1 MPQCAGS
8 RKGEETMSQKHRE
21 DETKERARIA
31 GLYRQLVHSIRE
43 ARSLQSVMEKEQQMR
58 RIMHYLRK
66 RQQTA

>member
-1 MPQCAGS
+1 MA
-8 RKGEETMSQKHRE
+8 RKHRE

-43 ARSLQSVMEKEQQMR
+43 ARSLQSVLEKEEQMR